1 MEENKQA
8 ICSKLGELLQ
18 LTRAGADIERIA
30 YDNEKECAVVY
41 YKDSPYGLRAFV
53 SGDSGVAMIQD
64 IISKVV

>member
-30 YDNEKECAVVY
+30 YDDK
-41 YKDSPYGLRAFV
+41 
-53 SGDSGVAMIQD
+53 M
-64 IISKVV
+64 

>member
-18 LTRAGADIERIA
+18 LTRAGSDIERIA
-30 YDNEKECAVVY
+30 YDDEKECAVVY

-53 SGDSGVAMIQD
+53 SGDSGVALIRD